1 MIENNDTYI
10 MANEGTVDYTK
21 FNVKNLSFTKL
32 EENSRSK
39 GQLIAYPRYDPTNSG
54 KEEVLVLQSPWIK
67 LYTYGVPRLGEYY
80 KTDAD
85 RAHLRIPFDLSIPEI
100 AAFASK
106 IKSIDSYLG
115 SPECMEAMIGKKSK
129 KYKYQPIYREGLD
142 QSNDD
147 EESDDEDKQKKAK
160 DVPPRPPYMKIKL
173 DTTWPENN
181 IKTQVYNSMLNKET
195 NKRNRTKIENINT
208 VDDFA
213 NVIRYLSNI
222 RIVFR
227 PVKYWAHAATKKDPQ
242 CGVVFKLIK
251 IEVEPNQSSNL
262 MYKQIY
268 ENDNFIDSDDDD
280 EPLPKKLEQL
290 ETVFNKATINTTD
303 LKNNSTDLKNNND
316 DESSDESSDDEPVK
330 TISLNNAQ
338 IINKIVESDDES
350 DDEIVVQKVQ
360 QIAQVESDESSDDE
374 PVKAKGKGKKVPVK
388 ETKTKKK

>member
-1 MIENNDTYI
+1 
-10 MANEGTVDYTK
+10 MANEGTVDYSK

-54 KEEVLVLQSPWIK
+54 KEELLIIQSPWIK
-67 LYTYGVPRLGEYY
+67 LYTYGVPRLGEFY

-85 RAHLRIPFDLSIPEI
+85 RAHLRIPFDLSVPEI
-100 AAFASK
+100 AEFASK
-106 IKSIDSYLG
+106 IKSIDSFLG
-115 SPECMEAMIGKKSK
+115 SPECMESMIGKKSK

-173 DTTWPENN
+173 DTTWPDNN
-181 IKTQVYNSMLNKET
+181 IKTQVYSSVLNKET
-195 NKRNRTKIENINT
+195 NKRTRTKVENINT

-213 NVIRYLSNI
+213 NVVRYLSNI
-222 RIVFR
+222 RIMFR
-227 PVKYWAHAATKKDPQ
+227 PVKYWAHGASKKDPQ

-268 ENDNFIDSDDDD
+268 ENDNFIDSDDED
-280 EPLPKKLEQL
+280 EPLPRKLEQIDQT
-290 ETVFNKATINTTD
+290 EKSEPIINKVINNIDT
-303 LKNNSTDLKNNND
+303 D
-316 DESSDESSDDEPVK
+316 DESTDDDSDTPVVK
-330 TISLNNAQ
+330 LSNPVTL
-338 IINKIVESDDES
+338 NKIVESDDES

-360 QIAQVESDESSDDE
+360 QIAQVDSDESSDDE
-374 PVKAKGKGKKVPVK
+374 PVKAKGKAKKTPLK